1 MQMIKLPPYLQSGD
15 VIGIVCP
22 AGFMPLE
29 KMQTCINTLQNWGYK
44 IKTGKT
50 IGGNSQNYFSG
61 TDEERLQDLQ
71 QMLDDDKVAAILCAR
86 GGYGI
91 SRIIDRIN
99 LSKFKK
105 NPKWIIGFSDVTVLH
120 SHIHTNYKIATLHAP
135 MASAFNDAGY
145 KNEFVLSLK
154 NTLEGKKN
162 KYECGINEL
171 NKKGKASGELVGGNL
186 SLLAHLVGSSSDI
199 KTKGKILFVEDVG
212 EYLYNIDRM
221 FYQLK
226 RSGKLDKLAGLII
239 GGFTDMKDTERP
251 FGKTVYEL
259 IYDVVKEY
267 HYPVCF
273 NFPVSHGKENV
284 ALKAG
289 VTYTLNVGKN
299 KVTLQE

>member
-1 MQMIKLPPYLQSGD
+1 MIKHPPYLKRGD
-15 VIGIVCP
+15 TIAIVCP

-44 IKTGKT
+44 IK
-50 IGGNSQNYFSG
+50 IGATAGGDSQNYFSA
-61 TDEERLQDLQ
+61 TDEARAKDLQ
-71 QMLDDDKVAAILCAR
+71 QMLDDDSIKAILCAR

-91 SRIIDRIN
+91 SRIIDKIN
-99 LSKFKK
+99 FTTFKK
-105 NPKWIIGFSDVTVLH
+105 KPKWIIGFSDVTVLH

-135 MASAFNDAGY
+135 MASAFNDDGF

-154 NTLEGKKN
+154 NALEGKKN
-162 KYECGINEL
+162 KYECAINNL
-171 NKKGKASGELVGGNL
+171 NKKGEATGELIGGNL
-186 SLLAHLVGSSSDI
+186 TLLSHLVGSSSDI

-226 RSGKLDKLAGLII
+226 RSGKLDKLAALII

-251 FGKTVYEL
+251 FGKTIYEL
-259 IYDVVKEY
+259 INDVVKEY
-267 HYPVCF
+267 NYPVCY

-284 ALKAG
+284 ALKVGA
-289 VTYTLNVGKN
+289 TYTLKVGKN
-299 KVTLQE
+299 KVILEG